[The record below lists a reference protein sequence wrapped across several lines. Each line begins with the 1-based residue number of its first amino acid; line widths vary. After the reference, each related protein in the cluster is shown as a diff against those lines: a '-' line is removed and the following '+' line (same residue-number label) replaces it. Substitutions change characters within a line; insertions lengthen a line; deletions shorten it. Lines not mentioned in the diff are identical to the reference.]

1 MTKTATA
8 LSSKTGL
15 DYVVKPLH
23 YGISSGVSHV
33 SSGVGHVSSVAGSM
47 TSHVISMP
55 SEMLRRANYMDVHRN
70 DDFTDSY
77 LGPEGD
83 AGRAEAAAK
92 QRRRG
97 SVGGADSSRYTGDVD
112 KPRRRGSNGAD
123 LSRYTADPDSLWM
136 RESNGADLTRYSG
149 VSEKPRSSRCRVEPG
164 VPVRKGIET
173 NKTPRPGSS
182 GANFSHHH
190 VDPNFPRRRGSNGA
204 SLASHSGVPGG
215 PLIDSAANIDGDN
228 VDSDAHRRRAISD
241 TDARFPHYS
250 GSMGAAAHQSEV
262 PRYSGDLD
270 GQRSEF
276 YRQNESNDVS
286 QMEEFA
292 LSGASNGS
300 GKSEFDPLYDDY
312 DYDDD
317 PDDFEIDPDE
327 SEESEE
333 IDPALIFPEQNID
346 IQGPSTGKKLTDD
359 LAEIKDKMHELTWH
373 LFDDHT
379 YVIKNPNALFFGEST
394 KPKPTKRKKADP
406 TKKLDKYLHMG
417 QYSHSNPFVARVGMY
432 VEPIIG
438 STYSILC
445 LFRAGFNIVTWRD
458 PMLTFWLSLI
468 CGVLS
473 IILFFFPWRIFL
485 FIVGVVL
492 IGPQNWIIRI
502 LREQGRLPPAPKYSS
517 RKEDISAANDDIFSE
532 LPIDKPVFTRDCRRS
547 GNDPMKPIAS
557 SVDPR
562 EIHHVVVPYSAL
574 CHQRCNDWPPEPQ
587 YARVERKT
595 NVDALQRNL
604 AGAIQLRRPTS
615 FGSEHSS
622 TGESTNRFGRLRR
635 RLRLKRPNPGQGRPP
650 TGQNR
655 PVSTNDS

>member
-55 SEMLRRANYMDVHRN
+55 SEMRRRASMDMHRN
-70 DDFTDSY
+70 DDFIADSHF
-77 LGPEGD
+77 GAEGD
-83 AGRAEAAAK
+83 SSRAEAAVR
-92 QRRRG
+92 QRRRS
-97 SVGGADSSRYTGDVD
+97 SVGVGDFSRCTGDVD
-112 KPRRRGSNGAD
+112 RPQRRGSNGAD
-123 LSRYTADPDSLWM
+123 LSRYTADPDSPH
-136 RESNGADLTRYSG
+136 RRRSSGAELARYSG
-149 VSEKPRSSRCRVEPG
+149 D
-164 VPVRKGIET
+164 IET
-173 NKTPRPGSS
+173 PRRSGS
-182 GANFSHHH
+182 NCVDFSHYH
-190 VDPNFPRRRGSNGA
+190 VDPSITRRRGSNGA
-204 SLASHSGVPGG
+204 GLASHSCLPGR
-215 PLIDSAANIDGDN
+215 PVIDSASEIYGYN
-228 VDSDAHRRRAISD
+228 VDSDVHRRRSLSD
-241 TDARFPHYS
+241 TDAGFPRYS
-250 GSMGAAAHQSEV
+250 DGMGIAHQSEASQ
-262 PRYSGDLD
+262 YSSGVDI
-270 GQRSEF
+270 QRSDF
-276 YRQNESNDVS
+276 YGHNASNDVS
-286 QMEEFA
+286 QLEEFA
-292 LSGASNGS
+292 LFGASNGS
-300 GKSEFDPLYDDY
+300 GQSEFDPLYDDY
-312 DYDDD
+312 DPNDS
-317 PDDFEIDPDE
+317 EIDLDE

-346 IQGPSTGKKLTDD
+346 IQGPSNGKKLTDD

-373 LFDDHT
+373 LFDDQT

-394 KPKPTKRKKADP
+394 KPSKRKKSDP

-438 STYSILC
+438 SSYSILC
-445 LFRAGFNIVTWRD
+445 LFRAGFNVVTWRD

-468 CGVLS
+468 CGILS

-485 FIVGVVL
+485 FIVGVALV
-492 IGPQNWIIRI
+492 GPHNWVIRI

-517 RKEDISAANDDIFSE
+517 KKENVSAADDDDFSE
-532 LPIDKPVFTRDCRRS
+532 LPTDRPVFTRDCRRS
-547 GNDPMKPIAS
+547 GNEPMKPVDS

-562 EIHHVVVPYSAL
+562 EIHHVVVPYGPL

-595 NVDALQRNL
+595 DGDASKGNL
-604 AGAIQLRRPTS
+604 AGAVQFRRPAS

-622 TGESTNRFGRLRR
+622 AGESTNRFGRLRR
-635 RLRLKRPNPGQGRPP
+635 RLRTKRSNA
-650 TGQNR
+650 
-655 PVSTNDS
+655 